1 MRNVRIG
8 GFSFAV
14 SARPVQDDGACVR
27 GISSAVRKIRA
38 QALIA
43 QGRSSIEEIAQNP
56 GFGGMSSFSQ
66 VYGRR
71 TSVAPS
77 VSRQGAAGSWRAARR
92 SRRIL

>member
-1 MRNVRIG
+1 MSSVRIG

-14 SARPVQDDGACVR
+14 PARPVQDDGACVR
-27 GISSAVRKIRA
+27 DMSGAVRKIRA

-43 QGRSSIEEIAQNP
+43 QRRLSIEEVARNP

-66 VYGRR
+66 VYRRR

-77 VSRQGAAGSWRAARR
+77 VTRQGAAGSWRAPRR